1 MSYSRRHSGHT
12 RQAGWS
18 TVLNDFEHTAS
29 ILHVWAAQDKIR
41 SDCWV
46 SRRYTTHDATQFR
59 YAGSLTPRHILSY
72 LSAQVQPKSTSKKSF
87 DMSAPRSPLG
97 PSPLTL
103 AYPAPPLRAG
113 ASKSD
118 PYYERRVV
126 SSPARYAGSPS
137 LSRGSPSHYQ
147 YGPAQSVSPA
157 QWPRDDVTYARP
169 APPRHPLLTQM
180 ASDVGGGG
188 GSFWGGGGSRSRG
201 GSLPLTY
208 CSYVEDEAG
217 MTAGPASD
225 WLAPGSPRLAPGSPR
240 RDLALREACG
250 EPADRGVSHLVLH
263 AGFTPAG
270 GYECAACCCWSRRRC
285 SRWRSAAR

>member
-1 MSYSRRHSGHT
+1 
-12 RQAGWS
+12 
-18 TVLNDFEHTAS
+18 
-29 ILHVWAAQDKIR
+29 
-41 SDCWV
+41 
-46 SRRYTTHDATQFR
+46 
-59 YAGSLTPRHILSY
+59 
-72 LSAQVQPKSTSKKSF
+72 
-87 DMSAPRSPLG
+87 MSAPRSPLG

-225 WLAPGSPRLAPGSPR
+225 WLAQGSPRLAPGSPR